1 MNVVVYRLPQTI
13 LGNPDFTILTARSFC
28 PLCRKKIHWHDNIP
42 ILSYILLKGKCR
54 FCDKK
59 IAARYILLELLT
71 ILVTL
76 VVYQMMGLHHK
87 MFVSIVLSWWLLA
100 LMTIDIEHYLL
111 PDQLTLSLLWLGLL
125 VNLHGFFIPL
135 PQAVLGAIAGYCL
148 PWAID
153 SLYFLI
159 RKKNGIG
166 QGDWKLLAALGAW
179 FGGPA
184 TFYILAVAAI
194 LATLCGVIGLLG
206 KKLKFHSE
214 LPFGPFLCLA
224 TWIFLFFPIN
234 SIIPLMKLG

>member
-13 LGNPDFTILTARSFC
+13 LGKPDFAVLTARSFC
-28 PLCRKKIHWHDNIP
+28 PLCRKKIRWHDNFP

-59 IAARYILLELLT
+59 IATRYILLELLT

-76 VVYQMMGLHHK
+76 VIYQVMGLHHK
-87 MFVSIVLSWWLLA
+87 MFVCIVLSWWLLA

-125 VNLHGFFIPL
+125 VNLDGFFVPL
-135 PQAVLGAIAGYCL
+135 QQAVVGAIIGYCL
-148 PWAID
+148 LWAID

-179 FGGPA
+179 FGGSA
-184 TFYILAVAAI
+184 ALYILVVAVI
-194 LATLCGVIGLLG
+194 LATLFGLIGLLG
-206 KKLKFHSE
+206 KKLKLHSE
-214 LPFGPFLCLA
+214 VPFGPFVCFS
-224 TWIFLFFPIN
+224 TWLFLFFPIN
-234 SIIPLMKLG
+234 SIIPITKLG